1 MTVRQ
6 ELPEAWLDGSRRRL
20 INALLGTGLGATLL
34 SVFYPVLRYLIPPQA
49 SEPSLTEF
57 ELDIKTSD
65 IKPNSARIV
74 PLGSKPVLLIRDAQG
89 ELKALMATC
98 THLDCTVQYRPD
110 RSDVWCACH
119 NGVYD
124 LAGRNVSGPPPRP
137 LTSVAVNVRADKI
150 VLRRS

>member
-1 MTVRQ
+1 V
-6 ELPEAWLDGSRRRL
+6 LPEVWANGSRRRW
-20 INALLGTGLGATLL
+20 INVLLGTSLGATVL
-34 SVFYPVLRYLIPPQA
+34 SVFYPVLRYLVPPPA
-49 SEPSLTEF
+49 SEPTLTEF
-57 ELDIKTSD
+57 ELDVKASE

-74 PLGSKPVLLIRDAQG
+74 PLGSKPVLLFRDTEG

-124 LAGRNVSGPPPRP
+124 LTGRNVSGPPPRP

-150 VLRRS
+150 ILRRS

>member
-1 MTVRQ
+1 MTVRPL
-6 ELPEAWLDGSRRRL
+6 LPDTWLDGSRRRW

-98 THLDCTVQYRPD
+98 THLECTVQYRPD